1 MPWHSSPSQDNE
13 DAPKEGI
20 MQVFSSN
27 NIIRKHF
34 TTGFM
39 AIGMLALSGC
49 SSVSSV
55 PAGSCGPSGCGPAG
69 CGSGGYI
76 GADMNGASCSAPM
89 ACADGSCGT
98 GGYSNLGAG
107 CTDGGCGTGGCTDG
121 GCGAGAFGA
130 GQCEVPRE
138 LRKTAMPEYRIEP
151 PDVILIESTN
161 HIRTASAPVGVGE
174 SLFIQCAR
182 TLPTEA
188 TDSQVVREFKTINGL
203 YVIGNDGYVNL
214 GPEYGKVLCA
224 GQTLPTVQQRV
235 EEHLKR
241 ILTKPLVLVTL
252 PDPTTKQI
260 IAGPHLVRPD
270 GTVGLGIYGDV
281 FVAGKSRREAKAAI
295 EQHLSGF
302 IQAPEVTIDVLGYNS
317 KVYYVIADGGG
328 AGDRVFRLP
337 STGNETV
344 LDAVSR
350 ISGLPSIACK
360 GQIWIARPTPD
371 CCGPDKI
378 LKVDWDGIAQG
389 AQTCT
394 NYQIFPGDRLYV
406 KADPFITFDTNLSKI
421 TAPFERILGLTIL
434 GTGVVNSIQNGGQGG
449 VGGF

>member
-1 MPWHSSPSQDNE
+1 
-13 DAPKEGI
+13 
-20 MQVFSSN
+20 MQVFSLN
-27 NIIRKHF
+27 NITRKCF
-34 TTGFM
+34 ATGFM
-39 AIGMLALSGC
+39 AIGMMAMTGC
-49 SSVSSV
+49 SSVQSTPGV
-55 PAGSCGPSGCGPAG
+55 SCGPGGCATGS
-69 CGSGGYI
+69 CGSGGY
-76 GADMNGASCSAPM
+76 GQMDYSQGGMVAASCNAPM
-89 ACADGSCGT
+89 ACADGSCGA
-98 GGYSNLGAG
+98 GNFNNLGG
-107 CTDGGCGTGGCTDG
+107 CTDGSCGIGGCTDG
-121 GCGAGAFGA
+121 GCGGGMC
-130 GQCEVPRE
+130 GPNQCEVPRE

-161 HIRTASAPVGVGE
+161 HLRTASSSVNAGE
-174 SLFIQCAR
+174 SLLIQCAR
-182 TLPTEA
+182 TLPTDP
-188 TDSQVVREFKTINGL
+188 TDSNVVREFKTINGL

-214 GPEYGKVLCA
+214 GPEYGKVLCV
-224 GQTLPTVQQRV
+224 GQPVNVIQDRV

-252 PDPTTKQI
+252 PDPSTKQVV
-260 IAGPHLVRPD
+260 AGPHLVRPD

-281 FVAGKSRREAKAAI
+281 FVAGKSRREAKLAI
-295 EQHLSGF
+295 EQHLSSF
-302 IQAPEVTIDVLGYNS
+302 IQAPQVTIDVLGYNS
-317 KVYYVIADGGG
+317 KVYYVIADGAG
-328 AGDRVFRLP
+328 AGEQVYRLP

-344 LDAVSR
+344 LDAIARVN
-350 ISGLPSIACK
+350 GLPAIACK
-360 GQIWIARPTPD
+360 GQIWIARPSPE

-449 VGGF
+449 AGGF